1 VNAGSLDRVQTAHL
15 TCERLRPDHLA
26 EVLILLRDPRVA
38 RTLCPAGEPPT
49 EAEVIVSLGDKLA
62 HWDRHGFGIWQL
74 YDRASGT
81 MVGRSGLQH
90 TFVAGANEVEVG
102 WAIVPERWGEGLAT
116 ELARAA
122 VDVAFRDLGLTDVVA
137 FTLPDNLASRRVM
150 EKTGFS
156 LEREIV
162 HAELPHVL
170 YRRQN
175 GRE

>member
-1 VNAGSLDRVQTAHL
+1 MQTAHL

-26 EVLILLRDPRVA
+26 ELLILLRDPRVA
-38 RTLCPAGEPPT
+38 RTLFPAGEPPT

-74 YDRASGT
+74 YDRASGA
-81 MVGRSGLQH
+81 MVGRGGLQH
-90 TFVAGANEVEVG
+90 TFVAGATR
-102 WAIVPERWGEGLAT
+102 WRWGGRSCPSAGVKGSRPISR
-116 ELARAA
+116 AAA
-122 VDVAFRDLGLTDVVA
+122 VDVAFGDLGLPDVVA

-162 HAELPHVL
+162 HAELAHVL